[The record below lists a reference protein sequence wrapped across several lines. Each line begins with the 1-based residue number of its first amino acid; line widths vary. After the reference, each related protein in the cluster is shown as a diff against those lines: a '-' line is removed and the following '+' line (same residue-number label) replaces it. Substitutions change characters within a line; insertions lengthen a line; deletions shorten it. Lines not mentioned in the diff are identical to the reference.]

1 MSLHSAKPSAWAF
14 LPPPPEPSMS
24 HQPLK
29 PPQASRSSKKQQI
42 RQALDKQAQERKPV
56 EFPLPDPPAWKPLG

>member
-1 MSLHSAKPSAWAF
+1 
-14 LPPPPEPSMS
+14 MS

-29 PPQASRSSKKQQI
+29 PSKDSRSSKKQQI